1 MSRWRRLFME
11 TILFFKFRKAIEV
24 TFLSFFIRMI
34 KIRDSFVANNYK
46 CLTAT
51 NFYISDRS
59 LRNDALS
66 TSIEL

>member
-34 KIRDSFVANNYK
+34 KIRDSCVANNYK
-46 CLTAT
+46 CLAAT

>member
-34 KIRDSFVANNYK
+34 KIRDSYVANYK
-46 CLTAT
+46 CLAAT
-51 NFYISDRS
+51 HFYISDRS

-66 TSIEL
+66 TSI